1 MSPASPPTRK
11 QGFLDTLQEALRG
24 SEQDF
29 TEGSLRRAIFLLAV
43 PMVLELSMESLF
55 AIVNIFWVA
64 SLGAAAVATVGLT
77 EAMEV
82 LVFAVAMGLSAGAA
96 AFVSR
101 RIGEKDQPGAS
112 AAAGQSVLIALAL
125 SVLIGLPAAYFAK
138 PLLGFMTSDTSI
150 SEAGFGYTA
159 IMFGGTYSI
168 LGIFLINAIF
178 RGAGDAAIAM
188 RVLILANVVNLVLDP
203 CLIFGWGPFPA
214 LGVPGSAIATTI
226 GRSVGVAYQLYC
238 LFQPGSRLRLS
249 RSHFVPDLSLIREIL
264 RVSVPGMV
272 QYLIST
278 ASWLALA
285 RIVAQFGAVA
295 TAGYTIAIRIII
307 VTILPSWGL
316 GGAAATLMGQ
326 NLGAGKPE
334 RSERAGWLCGFYN
347 MIFLGLVS
355 LAFIFYS
362 EPLLR
367 IFTSEE
373 AVIAVGKDALR
384 LISYGYLLYAYG
396 LVLVQAFNG
405 AGDTVTPT
413 VINIFCYWLFEIPLA
428 NYLATTA
435 GMGPQGV
442 FTAVTATESLIAIC
456 GMIAFKMGRWKK
468 AKV

>member
-1 MSPASPPTRK
+1 LSSSSVQPQK

-82 LVFAVAMGLSAGAA
+82 LVFAVAMGLSAGAG

-101 RIGEKDQPGAS
+101 RIGEKDPQGAS
-112 AAAGQSVLIALAL
+112 AAAGQA
-125 SVLIGLPAAYFAK
+125 VLIGLVISILIGVPAAYFAET
-138 PLLGFMTSDTSI
+138 LLGLMSNDASI
-150 SEAGFGYTA
+150 TKVGFGYTA
-159 IMFGGTYSI
+159 VMFGGTYSI
-168 LGIFLINAIF
+168 ILIFLINAIF

-188 RVLILANVVNLVLDP
+188 RVLIVANIVNLVLDP

-214 LGVPGSAIATTI
+214 MGVAGSAVATTV
-226 GRSVGVAYQLYC
+226 GRSVGVGYQLYC
-238 LFQPGSRLRLS
+238 LFHPGSRISLTGSHLRPN
-249 RSHFVPDLSLIREIL
+249 VPLMRDLLAVSL
-264 RVSVPGMV
+264 PGML
-272 QYLIST
+272 QHLIST

-285 RIVAQFGAVA
+285 RIVAQFGAIA
-295 TAGYTIAIRIII
+295 TAGYTIAIRIIV

-355 LAFIFYS
+355 VVFIFYS
-362 EPLLR
+362 EPLVR
-367 IFTSEE
+367 IFTNEE
-373 AVIAVGKDALR
+373 PVIAVGKDALR
-384 LISYGYLLYAYG
+384 LISYGYVLYAYG

-428 NYLATTA
+428 NYLASTA
-435 GMGPQGV
+435 GMGPSGV
-442 FTAVTATESLIAIC
+442 FTAVTATESLIAVC
-456 GMIAFKMGRWKK
+456 GIVAFKMGRWKRV
-468 AKV
+468 KV

>member
-1 MSPASPPTRK
+1 LSSPSAQAKK

-82 LVFAVAMGLSAGAA
+82 LVFAVAMGLSAGAG

-101 RIGEKDQPGAS
+101 RIGEKDPQGAS
-112 AAAGQSVLIALAL
+112 AAAGQSVLIGLVI
-125 SVLIGLPAAYFAK
+125 SILIGVPAACFAET
-138 PLLGFMTSDTSI
+138 LLGLMSNDASI
-150 SEAGFGYTA
+150 SKVGFGYTA
-159 IMFGGTYSI
+159 VMFGGTYSI
-168 LGIFLINAIF
+168 ILIFLINAIF

-188 RVLILANVVNLVLDP
+188 RVLIVANIVNLVLDP

-214 LGVPGSAIATTI
+214 MGVTGSAVATTI
-226 GRSVGVAYQLYC
+226 GRSVGVGYQLYR
-238 LFQPGSRLRLS
+238 LFHPGSRISLTRAHLRPNL
-249 RSHFVPDLSLIREIL
+249 PLIRDL
-264 RVSVPGMV
+264 LAVSLPGML
-272 QYLIST
+272 QHLIST

-285 RIVAQFGAVA
+285 RIVAQFGAIA
-295 TAGYTIAIRIII
+295 TAGYTIAIRIIV

-367 IFTSEE
+367 IFTNEE
-373 AVIAVGKDALR
+373 PVIAVGKDALR

-428 NYLATTA
+428 NYLASSA
-435 GMGPQGV
+435 GMGPRGV
-442 FTAVTATESLIAIC
+442 FTAVTATESLIAVC
-456 GMIAFKMGRWKK
+456 GIVAFRMGRWKK
-468 AKV
+468 IKV

>member
-1 MSPASPPTRK
+1 MSSASSQPEK

-64 SLGAAAVATVGLT
+64 SLGAAAIATVGLT

-82 LVFAVAMGLSAGAA
+82 LVFAVAMGLSAGAG

-101 RIGEKDQPGAS
+101 RIGEKDPQGAS
-112 AAAGQSVLIALAL
+112 AAAGQSVLIGLAV
-125 SVLIGLPAAYFAK
+125 SILIGVPAAYFAET
-138 PLLGFMTSDTSI
+138 LLGLMSSDASI
-150 SEAGFGYTA
+150 TKVGFGYTA
-159 IMFGGTYSI
+159 VMFGGTYSI
-168 LGIFLINAIF
+168 ILIFLINAIF

-188 RVLILANVVNLVLDP
+188 RVLIVANIVNLVLDP

-214 LGVPGSAIATTI
+214 MGVAGSAVATTI
-226 GRSVGVAYQLYC
+226 GRSVGVGYQLYC
-238 LFQPGSRLRLS
+238 LFHPGSRISLTRAHLLPNFPLM
-249 RSHFVPDLSLIREIL
+249 RDLLAVSL
-264 RVSVPGMV
+264 PGML
-272 QYLIST
+272 QHLIST

-285 RIVAQFGAVA
+285 RIVAQFGAIA
-295 TAGYTIAIRIII
+295 TAGYTIAIRIIV

-362 EPLLR
+362 EPLVR
-367 IFTSEE
+367 IFTNEE
-373 AVIAVGKDALR
+373 PVIAVGKDALR
-384 LISYGYLLYAYG
+384 LISYGYVLYAYG

-428 NYLATTA
+428 NYLASTA
-435 GMGPQGV
+435 GMGPRGV

-456 GMIAFKMGRWKK
+456 GIVAFKMGRWKR
-468 AKV
+468 VRV

>member
-1 MSPASPPTRK
+1 LSSSSVQPQK
-11 QGFLDTLQEALRG
+11 QGFLETLQEALRG

-82 LVFAVAMGLSAGAA
+82 LVFAVAMGLSAGAG

-101 RIGEKDQPGAS
+101 RIGEKDPQGAS
-112 AAAGQSVLIALAL
+112 AAAGQA
-125 SVLIGLPAAYFAK
+125 VLIGLVISILIGVPAAYFAET
-138 PLLGFMTSDTSI
+138 LLGLMSNDASI
-150 SEAGFGYTA
+150 TKVGFGYTA
-159 IMFGGTYSI
+159 VMFGGTYSI
-168 LGIFLINAIF
+168 ILIFLINAIF

-188 RVLILANVVNLVLDP
+188 RVLIVANIVNLVLDP

-214 LGVPGSAIATTI
+214 MGVAGSAVATTV
-226 GRSVGVAYQLYC
+226 GRSVGVGYQLYC
-238 LFQPGSRLRLS
+238 LFHPGSRISLTGSHLRPN
-249 RSHFVPDLSLIREIL
+249 VPLMRDLLAVSL
-264 RVSVPGMV
+264 PGML
-272 QYLIST
+272 QHLIST

-285 RIVAQFGAVA
+285 RIVAQFGAIA
-295 TAGYTIAIRIII
+295 TAGYTIAIRIIV

-355 LAFIFYS
+355 VVFIFYS
-362 EPLLR
+362 EPLVR
-367 IFTSEE
+367 IFTNEE
-373 AVIAVGKDALR
+373 PVIAVGKDALR
-384 LISYGYLLYAYG
+384 LISYGYVLYAYG

-428 NYLATTA
+428 NYLASTA
-435 GMGPQGV
+435 GMGPSGV
-442 FTAVTATESLIAIC
+442 FTAVTATESLIAVC
-456 GMIAFKMGRWKK
+456 GIVAFKMGRWKRV
-468 AKV
+468 KV